1 MNDDDNI
8 GADLIIKARNDIAST
23 LINMSSLYSNA
34 GKHAIALKY
43 SI

>member
-1 MNDDDNI
+1 MDDDSNV
-8 GADLIIKARNDIAST
+8 GSDLIIKARNDISST

>member
-8 GADLIIKARNDIAST
+8 GADLIIKARNDVSST
-23 LINMSSLYSNA
+23 LINMSTLYSNA